1 MIVEHPM
8 SNTLSLRPAGRSPDR
23 AIVAGLDAGAA
34 VVSGLLITLTSL
46 DATGGP
52 RTLLALVFVTFVP
65 GWALLD
71 HVAMTAGGIPRI
83 ALAVGLSLT
92 ITVLTTFALLRL
104 HLWYPVAL
112 LDVLGGLS
120 LVGVLLHLLRPDRSA
135 VTRAGRLTVAS
146 ESAAR

>member
-1 MIVEHPM
+1 MIGEHPV
-8 SNTLSLRPAGRSPDR
+8 SNTLRARPAASSADR
-23 AIVAGLDAGAA
+23 AIVAGLDVGAA
-34 VVSGLLITLTSL
+34 IVSGLLITLTGL
-46 DATGGP
+46 GATGAA

-92 ITVLTTFALLRL
+92 ISVLTTFALLRL

-120 LVGVLLHLLRPDRSA
+120 FVGVMLHLLRPDRSA
-135 VTRAGRLTVAS
+135 ITRSDHLMVAGGS
-146 ESAAR
+146 EAR